1 MSKDIK
7 ITCFTRQRAKGTTG
21 FRKYRHLGKQLHPFR
36 RAFSINLLSAREVF
50 FFFFS
55 PFSLFS
61 FSLSFSRF
69 CPFCSSLKICNNLI
83 ESEDRR
89 IVTDSLCQ
97 YYNYWDYYVKSSTM
111 LTLRI
116 NASLALK
123 WQRSGQNGKK
133 KDKDFVMKLLT
144 GLKTFVKAMSLVY

>member
-1 MSKDIK
+1 MLYQAKSKRNNRFWK
-7 ITCFTRQRAKGTTG
+7 IPPSWKTIT
-21 FRKYRHLGKQLHPFR
+21 
-36 RAFSINLLSAREVF
+36 SISARFFNKSSLRARNF
-50 FFFFS
+50 FFLSFS

-123 WQRSGQNGKK
+123 WQRSGQKRKK
-133 KDKDFVMKLLT
+133 K
-144 GLKTFVKAMSLVY
+144 KTKTS

>member
-1 MSKDIK
+1 MEIPPSWKT
-7 ITCFTRQRAKGTTG
+7 IT
-21 FRKYRHLGKQLHPFR
+21 
-36 RAFSINLLSAREVF
+36 SISARFFNKSFLRARRFFF

-55 PFSLFS
+55 PQPPLSLRLFSL
-61 FSLSFSRF
+61 FSRF

-83 ESEDRR
+83 EREDRR

-123 WQRSGQNGKK
+123 WQRSGQQGKK
-133 KDKDFVMKLLT
+133 KQQRLRNEAFN
-144 GLKTFVKAMSLVY
+144 GP

>member
-36 RAFSINLLSAREVF
+36 RAFSINLLSARED
-50 FFFFS
+50 FFS
-55 PFSLFS
+55 FTFLSLLLFSL
-61 FSLSFSRF
+61 FSRF
-69 CPFCSSLKICNNLI
+69 CPFCISLKICNNLI

-123 WQRSGQNGKK
+123 WQRSGQKGKK
-133 KDKDFVMKLLT
+133 RQRLRNEAFN
-144 GLKTFVKAMSLVY
+144 GP

>member
-1 MSKDIK
+1 MLYQAKSKRNNRFWK
-7 ITCFTRQRAKGTTG
+7 IPPSWKTIT
-21 FRKYRHLGKQLHPFR
+21 
-36 RAFSINLLSAREVF
+36 SISARF
-50 FFFFS
+50 FNKSSLRARSFFFS
-55 PFSLFS
+55 TFLSLRLFSL
-61 FSLSFSRF
+61 FSRF

-97 YYNYWDYYVKSSTM
+97 YYNYWDYYVKSSAM

-133 KDKDFVMKLLT
+133 KNKDFVMKLLT